1 MTTSPPAPAPIS
13 RDVLQDDPLVG
24 AGGVDTIVIGLDASP
39 LRIGYAIMI
48 VQTGELLASGTMH
61 VSNAGDDLRNRQA
74 AWRHVMA
81 ESNSVVDSSQIV
93 CVGLEEAYVRFKRQ
107 AILGALTIGN
117 LEAFAL
123 RSYPWILVHR
133 LQPTEWRRIIGI
145 KQGGKEAP
153 MAYARTILPDLDD
166 QDEADAICIARALT
180 IVVDPGA

>member
-1 MTTSPPAPAPIS
+1 MTPSPPAPTPI
-13 RDVLQDDPLVG
+13 LQDDPLIG

-61 VSNAGDDLRNRQA
+61 VESGGDDLRNRQA
-74 AWRHVMA
+74 AWRHIMVELNRVA
-81 ESNSVVDSSQIV
+81 DSSQVV
-93 CVGLEEAYVRFKRQ
+93 CVGLEEAYVRFRRQ

-133 LQPTEWRRIIGI
+133 LLPTEWRRICGI
-145 KQGGKEAP
+145 PQGGKAAP
-153 MAYARTILPDLDD
+153 LAYARLILPDLND
-166 QDEADAICIARALT
+166 QDEADAICITRALCALL
-180 IVVDPGA
+180 D

>member
-1 MTTSPPAPAPIS
+1 MTPSPPAPAPIS

-48 VQTGELLASGTMH
+48 VETGELLASGTMH
-61 VSNAGDDLRNRQA
+61 VESGGDDLRNRQA
-74 AWRHVMA
+74 AWRHIMS
-81 ESNSVVDSSQIV
+81 ESNRVCDSSQIV
-93 CVGLEEAYVRFKRQ
+93 CVGLEEAYVRFRRQ

-133 LQPTEWRRIIGI
+133 LLPTEWRRLCGI
-145 KQGGKEAP
+145 PQGGKAAP
-153 MAYARTILPDLDD
+153 LAYAQTILPGLDD
-166 QDEADAICIARALT
+166 QDEADAICLARALT
-180 IVVDPGA
+180 TLLD